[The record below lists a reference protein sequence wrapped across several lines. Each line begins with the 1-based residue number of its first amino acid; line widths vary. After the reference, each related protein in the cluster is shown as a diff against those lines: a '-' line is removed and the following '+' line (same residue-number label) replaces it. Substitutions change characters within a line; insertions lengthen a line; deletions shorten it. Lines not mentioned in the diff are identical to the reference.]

1 MLSDINSMWEA
12 AERFQTVSN
21 QQEFKTALYAL
32 QNYMKRIGMPG
43 EYFIELE
50 RRAYYQQ
57 NEYSDKDTKDRM
69 REAAKRVLE
78 YIGQLTNEKQK
89 NSEIAEILEN
99 FYLFL
104 ENFLEMPPN
113 RKGTIKQEQLACMKI
128 GNEYDVQH
136 FLYAYLKPLYPLSR
150 AEVSEDTGYGTVRT
164 DILIDSENVI
174 EIKCTRV
181 SMSRKKLVEEIE
193 ADIVHYSASN
203 IYFFIYDKE
212 KLIDNPQFISLKFCK
227 KTLGADYTQ
236 RKFSFPAPSSK

>member
-78 YIGQLTNEKQK
+78 YIGQLT
-89 NSEIAEILEN
+89 
-99 FYLFL
+99 
-104 ENFLEMPPN
+104 
-113 RKGTIKQEQLACMKI
+113 
-128 GNEYDVQH
+128 
-136 FLYAYLKPLYPLSR
+136 
-150 AEVSEDTGYGTVRT
+150 
-164 DILIDSENVI
+164 
-174 EIKCTRV
+174 
-181 SMSRKKLVEEIE
+181 
-193 ADIVHYSASN
+193 YS
-203 IYFFIYDKE
+203 
-212 KLIDNPQFISLKFCK
+212 LQFISLKFCK

>member
-1 MLSDINSMWEA
+1 MLSDINSMSEA

-21 QQEFKTALYAL
+21 QQEFQTALYAL

-43 EYFIELE
+43 ERFIELE

-78 YIGQLTNEKQK
+78 YIGQLTNVKQK

-104 ENFLEMPPN
+104 ENFLERPPH
-113 RKGTIKQEQLACMKI
+113 RKGIIKQEQLACIKI

-150 AEVSEDTGYGTVRT
+150 LEVSEDTGYGTVRT

-212 KLIDNPQFISLKFCK
+212 KLIDNPQVFKNRYESIVKEKNIFITIHQPKIL
-227 KTLGADYTQ
+227 
-236 RKFSFPAPSSK
+236 